1 MDGTPMLAFLDWMVW
16 TSGTVVFAIAVFA
29 GLLAIT
35 TLAIAFPSTSRKGF
49 LPIRTARGDRI
60 YISLLAT
67 GLVMVLWI
75 VMTDRPLMIGL
86 ALAVVVATSI
96 IRWG

>member
-1 MDGTPMLAFLDWMVW
+1 MVGFLDWMVW
-16 TSGTVVFAIAVFA
+16 TSGTVIFAIAVFG

-35 TLAIAFPSTSRKGF
+35 GLAIAFPSAPRKGF

-67 GLVMVLWI
+67 GLVMVMWI
-75 VMTDRPLMIGL
+75 ILTDRPLMIGL
-86 ALAVVVATSI
+86 AVAIVVAI
-96 IRWG
+96 PIVRWG

>member
-1 MDGTPMLAFLDWMVW
+1 MVALLDWMVW

-29 GLLAIT
+29 GLLTIT
-35 TLAIAFPSTSRKGF
+35 ALAIAFPSSPRKGF

-60 YISLLAT
+60 YISLLST

-75 VMTDRPLMIGL
+75 IMTDRPLMVGL
-86 ALAVVVATSI
+86 AVAVVVAIPI

>member
-1 MDGTPMLAFLDWMVW
+1 MIAFLEWMVW
-16 TSGTVVFAIAVFA
+16 TSGTVIFAIAVFV

-35 TLAIAFPSTSRKGF
+35 ALAIVFPSAPRKGL

-75 VMTDRPLMIGL
+75 IMTDRPLMIGL
-86 ALAVVVATSI
+86 AVAFVVAI
-96 IRWG
+96 LIVRWG

>member
-1 MDGTPMLAFLDWMVW
+1 MVALLEWMVW
-16 TSGTVVFAIAVFA
+16 TSGTVVFAISVFV

-35 TLAIAFPSTSRKGF
+35 ALAIAFPSAPRKGF

-75 VMTDRPLMIGL
+75 IMTDRPLLIGL
-86 ALAVVVATSI
+86 AVAIVVAIPI

>member
-1 MDGTPMLAFLDWMVW
+1 MVAVLEWMVW
-16 TSGTVVFAIAVFA
+16 TSGTVIFAIAVFV

-35 TLAIAFPSTSRKGF
+35 ALAIAFPSAPRKGF

-60 YISLLAT
+60 YISLLTT

-75 VMTDRPLMIGL
+75 IMTDRPLMVGL
-86 ALAVVVATSI
+86 AVAVVVVSPI
-96 IRWG
+96 VRWG